1 MFTNPLLELSTIA
14 VAAKIGKLTKQG
26 FATFRDNTVSYESAH
41 QNAERAWSQEYAIRR
56 WPRELGRH
64 VAIAGLAL
72 LNIFLVPEF
81 AALVIEPS
89 NPCLSA
95 IDRPVYGLPSLR
107 EFHSGN
113 GDQFP
118 LRTNGAQ

>member
-1 MFTNPLLELSTIA
+1 MSDSP
-14 VAAKIGKLTKQG
+14 VP
-26 FATFRDNTVSYESAH
+26 H
-41 QNAERAWSQEYAIRR
+41 
-56 WPRELGRH
+56 ELGRH

-72 LNIFLVPEF
+72 KTIFLVPEF
-81 AALVIEPS
+81 ALGHRAFRSLPS
-89 NPCLSA
+89 AVN
-95 IDRPVYGLPSLR
+95 RPVYGLPSLR